1 MSHTRSI
8 RQTQEMIDRY
18 GHLNGDNDIIHY
30 DREYALSRGFRG
42 TLNHG
47 MMTLGY
53 IADFGAA
60 RFGRDWFYGGELQV
74 KWIDPV
80 CPGDDLRVSVGDD
93 GTVSC
98 TVEGALVAEGRVGS
112 SPES

>member
-1 MSHTRSI
+1 MTPKRRI
-8 RQTQEMIDRY
+8 DMTQAMIDRY

-30 DREYALSRGFRG
+30 DHDYAVRRGFRG

-53 IADFGAA
+53 IAELGAE
-60 RFGRDWFYGGELQV
+60 RFGQDWFYRGELSV

-80 CPGDDLRVSVGDD
+80 CPGDVLTLDRD
-93 GTVSC
+93 
-98 TVEGALVAEGRVGS
+98 ENGAVEGRVDTG
-112 SPES
+112 PVARGRVDIADD